1 MNVEV
6 RFYKRFD
13 MDLFALFDAGYP
25 IAELMRE
32 AVQGF
37 AHKQPIHIE
46 INDPIFFDS
55 NDKNTFRTR
64 FSIPNDDIETI
75 NMLKTIKHR
84 CRSNFCKAV
93 LRNALVNLPLTAY
106 FSYDSD
112 YSLYEGLSDV
122 DTSLFPRLIRLS
134 RDIIDGENPIK
145 RWSKGKIRNFLQDSV
160 SGTEGTMPKS
170 RRKSRKKSGTKAR
183 KTSTEA
189 LDDNT
194 PAIDNTTHEAKTPDE
209 KVVAKSNARTIA
221 AKFGAEISG
230 MAATGVN
237 TNSAD
242 VTNVTM
248 NNPLLDENF
257 IENNVENIPS
267 DDYNEDTE
275 NQNVCSCANG
285 DTTNKIN
292 SDNATAKSISD
303 NPDVTNTP
311 VVTIPPTVSTS
322 VGSATAGRRR
332 RRFTYD
338 PSEEAHEQVNDL
350 TKTDIRETYRV
361 PRSQESING
370 HERNNVYEQDAVYAH
385 GNNPNS
391 AGSPEVHR
399 PDAAY
404 ETDINNAQPTRMNS
418 AQDTYNTETSATVPP
433 SMSRNALNNNQTQS
447 SPPAMFFTQAD
458 TNQISSE
465 DEEPDFENDSLMDSL
480 LDMMGDD

>member
-134 RDIIDGENPIK
+134 RDIVNGKNPIK
-145 RWSKGKIRNFLQDSV
+145 RWSKGKIRSFLQDSA
-160 SGTEGTMPKS
+160 SDTEEIMPKS
-170 RRKSRKKSGTKAR
+170 HRKSRKKSGA
-183 KTSTEA
+183 KTGKPSIEV

-194 PAIDNTTHEAKTPDE
+194 PVIDNTHKAKTPDE
-209 KVVAKSNARTIA
+209 KVVTRSNARTIA

-230 MAATGVN
+230 MAETGVN
-237 TNSAD
+237 ANSAN
-242 VTNVTM
+242 VTDVTM

-275 NQNVCSCANG
+275 NQNVCSSSNG

-303 NPDVTNTP
+303 NPD
-311 VVTIPPTVSTS
+311 VTIPPTVSTS

-350 TKTDIRETYRV
+350 TKADIREAYRV
-361 PRSQESING
+361 PGSHESIND
-370 HERNNVYEQDAVYAH
+370 HEQNKVYEQDAVYAH

-404 ETDINNAQPTRMNS
+404 ETDINSAQLTRMNS
-418 AQDTYNTETSATVPP
+418 AQDTYNTETSSTVPP
-433 SMSRNALNNNQTQS
+433 VMSRNALNNNQTQS

>member
-134 RDIIDGENPIK
+134 RDIVNGKNPIK
-145 RWSKGKIRNFLQDSV
+145 RWSKGKIRNFLQDSA
-160 SGTEGTMPKS
+160 SGTEEIMPKS
-170 RRKSRKKSGTKAR
+170 HRKSRKKSGA
-183 KTSTEA
+183 KTGKPSIEV

-194 PAIDNTTHEAKTPDE
+194 PVIDNTHKAKTPDE
-209 KVVAKSNARTIA
+209 KVVTRSNARTIA

-230 MAATGVN
+230 MAETGVN
-237 TNSAD
+237 ANSAN
-242 VTNVTM
+242 VTDVTM

-275 NQNVCSCANG
+275 NQNVCSSLNG

-303 NPDVTNTP
+303 NPD
-311 VVTIPPTVSTS
+311 VTIPPTVSTS

-338 PSEEAHEQVNDL
+338 PSEEAHEQ
-350 TKTDIRETYRV
+350 
-361 PRSQESING
+361 
-370 HERNNVYEQDAVYAH
+370 DAVYAH
-385 GNNPNS
+385 GNPNS

-418 AQDTYNTETSATVPP
+418 AQDTYNTEAFTTVPP
-433 SMSRNALNNNQTQS
+433 VMSRNALNNNQTQS
-447 SPPAMFFTQAD
+447 SPPTMFFTQAD

-465 DEEPDFENDSLMDSL
+465 DDEPDFENDSLMDSL